1 MSSPTYNEVY
11 DLLTQ
16 LADKRSVKAISN
28 PDLRDSFKV
37 GFLKAYLVEVIKA
50 DPKLLEDLKFSLN
63 LDL

>member
-1 MSSPTYNEVY
+1 MTYNEVY

-16 LADKRSVKAISN
+16 LADKRSAKITN

-37 GFLKAYLVEVIKA
+37 GYLKAYLVEVIKD
-50 DPKLLEDLKFSLN
+50 DPKLLSGLKYALN